1 MNKFRSLRHLLL
13 LAILI
18 ALPTISR
25 ASMKDLP
32 EGWLTNW
39 DQALAKAKA
48 EGKPIL
54 AVFSAEWCGPCQMMI
69 KQVYPKPE
77 VKKMLESWVHVY
89 LDDAQDP
96 KTHEKF
102 QIEGYPTFVMLSSE
116 GVEEDRFVGGMME
129 ADFVKRITEGSAL
142 SKRMK
147 EINAE
152 LAKSPDNAALH
163 KELGDIQIKLDD
175 TESAIESYRK
185 AAKLDP
191 EDKVGVADD
200 LYIFDNI
207 PDQDEEVE
215 PALAKFVAFETTYPK
230 SDRLDLAAFF
240 HAQILLYLDRM
251 PEAVEVLE
259 TAVARFPEGQFTGN
273 MTQMAAALKAQLSPA
288 ADEEAPTP

>member
-1 MNKFRSLRHLLL
+1 MKLHLALRRLTLTALLF
-13 LAILI
+13 AMPVF
-18 ALPTISR
+18 AR

-48 EGKPIL
+48 ENKPIL

-69 KQVYPKPE
+69 KEVYPKPDFR
-77 VKKMLESWVHVY
+77 KMIESWVPVY

-116 GVEEDRFVGGMME
+116 GVEEDRFMGGKTE
-129 ADFVKRITEGSAL
+129 QDFIKRVTTGSVL
-142 SKRMK
+142 TKRLAAIK
-147 EINAE
+147 AE
-152 LAKSPDNAALH
+152 LLKSPDVAALH

-175 TESAIESYRK
+175 TESAIESYRT

-207 PDQDEEVE
+207 PDSDEEVE
-215 PALAKFVAFETTYPK
+215 PALAKFAAFETAYPK
-230 SDRLDLAAFF
+230 SDRLDLASYF
-240 HAQILLYLDRM
+240 HAQILLFLDRL
-251 PEAVEVLE
+251 PDAIKVLD
-259 TAVARFPEGQFTGN
+259 AAIARFPEGQFTNN
-273 MTQMAAALKAQLSPA
+273 MTQMTAALKAELNPSGDEHPA
-288 ADEEAPTP
+288 P

>member
-1 MNKFRSLRHLLL
+1 MKLHLALRRLTLTALLF
-13 LAILI
+13 AMPVF
-18 ALPTISR
+18 AR
-25 ASMKDLP
+25 ASIKDLP

-39 DQALAKAKA
+39 EQALAKAKS
-48 EGKPIL
+48 ENKPIL

-69 KQVYPKPE
+69 KEVYPKPDFR
-77 VKKMLESWVHVY
+77 KMIESWVPVY

-129 ADFVKRITEGSAL
+129 QEFIKRVTTGSVL
-142 SKRMK
+142 TKRAAA
-147 EINAE
+147 INAE
-152 LAKSPDNAALH
+152 LLKTPENAALL

-175 TESAIESYRK
+175 THSAIESYRK

-207 PDQDEEVE
+207 PDSDEEVE
-215 PALAKFVAFETTYPK
+215 PALAKFAAFEKTYPK
-230 SDRLDLAAFF
+230 SDRIELAAYF
-240 HAQILLYLDRM
+240 HAQILLFLDRI
-251 PEAVEVLE
+251 PDAVKVLDD
-259 TAVARFPEGQFTGN
+259 AIARFPEGDFTPS
-273 MTQMAAALKAQLSPA
+273 MVSMATALKAQIAPPTEEQPA
-288 ADEEAPTP
+288 Q